1 MSSARLQ
8 DFTRHY
14 RDRTPIGRPVAIP
27 SWIVSVALHGTL
39 LIVLATTM
47 KSCGSGVPGAA
58 EGQFREVGIYID
70 APEQQPNE
78 QQPPAE
84 PTPQTEPP
92 SALATSADPIVDTAR
107 QVQDT
112 ASDVQDLLDIPDTQE
127 PLLGIGGALPTGTA
141 DTTSPLAVADSVR
154 GGSAGAGQPFPVG
167 QGQTPFFGIRD
178 SGTRFVYVV
187 DKSGSMSKHGAM
199 RMAKA
204 ELLASLK
211 TLDATQQFQIIF
223 YSNHPVVMSTPRG
236 GSELLWATD
245 INKTLAQQ
253 FVAGVQPDGGTD
265 HMPALIRAL
274 KLNPDVVFF
283 LTDAEEPRLSSGQLD
298 RIRRLNG
305 SRARI
310 HCIEFGTGPKL
321 GNVENFLQKLAR
333 ENGGS
338 YRYHDITRF
347 ARR

>member
-1 MSSARLQ
+1 MGSARLQ
-8 DFTRHY
+8 TFTRRY
-14 RDRTPIGRPVAIP
+14 RERTPIGHPVVLP
-27 SWIVSVALHGTL
+27 SWVVSVALHGTL
-39 LIVLATTM
+39 LIVLASTM
-47 KSCGSGVPGAA
+47 KSCGSGQPGGT
-58 EGQFREVGIYID
+58 EGRFREVGIYVD
-70 APEQQPNE
+70 AAEKETTEPVALPEQPSQAVPS
-78 QQPPAE
+78 QSLQTTHDAIADAAE
-84 PTPQTEPP
+84 RLAE
-92 SALATSADPIVDTAR
+92 SANSL
-107 QVQDT
+107 
-112 ASDVQDLLDIPDTQE
+112 QDLLDVPDAQD
-127 PLLGIGGALPTGTA
+127 PVLGIGGALPTGKAESTRSLA
-141 DTTSPLAVADSVR
+141 TTRGLR
-154 GGSAGAGQPFPVG
+154 GGSAAAGHPFPTG

-204 ELLASLK
+204 ELLASLNS
-211 TLDATQQFQIIF
+211 LDATQQFQIIF

-253 FVAGVQPDGGTD
+253 FVASIQPDGGTD

-283 LTDAEEPRLSSGQLD
+283 LTDAEEPRLSAGQLD
-298 RIRRLNG
+298 RIRRLNA

-321 GNVENFLQKLAR
+321 GNIENFLQKLAR

-338 YRYHDITRF
+338 YRYHDVTRF
-347 ARR
+347 AQR